1 MTTILKNSSELTKA
15 AALLKEL
22 LLPLPESLQYEVF
35 HNFTLPDHHPIT
47 DTDVSLFNEEHPLQE
62 TPQKQLPQQKNRVSE
77 PIIFPQ
83 NEESTKST
91 FTSDKLEELL
101 ANLCHQSGFQSAVVA
116 DEKGLPIGGI
126 NTPASIDVLAAF
138 SAMLGDVLD
147 RVPHFLDQYESGNIS
162 LDINYVDKVVV
173 QKFLIDEEHFY
184 LLIICS
190 QDIDERAYIEL
201 FSEQISRILQNNL
214 STALH
219 QSGL

>member
-1 MTTILKNSSELTKA
+1 MTTILKNSSELAKA

-35 HNFTLPDHHPIT
+35 HNFTLPDHHNLADKDI
-47 DTDVSLFNEEHPLQE
+47 SLFNEEQPLQE
-62 TPQKQLPQQKNRVSE
+62 TPQKQLPQRKEMVSS
-77 PIIFPQ
+77 PITFTKD
-83 NEESTKST
+83 EEGTEST
-91 FTSDKLEELL
+91 FTSDKLEKLL
-101 ANLCHQSGFQSAVVA
+101 ENLCRQSGFQSAVVA
-116 DEKGLPIGGI
+116 DEKGLPLGGI
-126 NTPASIDVLAAF
+126 NTPASIDILAAL
-138 SAMLGDVLD
+138 SAMLGGVLD

-173 QKFLIDEEHFY
+173 QKFPIDEEHFY

-201 FSEQISRILQNNL
+201 FSEQISKILQNTL
-214 STALH
+214 STGLH